1 MKISPDFTPNNSTP
15 NTNCTKNGNA
25 IVRNS
30 VGASNTG
37 PTVAQLVIAAQGGD
51 QLAFGDLF
59 ERYRPVIVALA
70 ISRVRNVHEAEEL
83 TQDVFI
89 QAMQKL
95 DQLRVPEA
103 FGGWLRQIVHRMAIN
118 RFSRQRSATACDP
131 ETLEA
136 TCIDDTTPENVAQ
149 DREQAAAVRNGIE
162 RLGILDRQTLR
173 AFYLDGQSLIE
184 MSDAFDAPVG
194 TIKRRL
200 HTARRRLA
208 ETLQDEM
215 AEGDSADAN
224 PVESPAVLPMASA
237 RKRNDDSL
245 GDSPL
250 IAQAV

>member
-1 MKISPDFTPNNSTP
+1 MDTMKITPDFTTTVPPSD
-15 NTNCTKNGNA
+15 GNA

-30 VGASNTG
+30 TSASASG
-37 PTVAQLVIAAQGGD
+37 QTVAQLVIAAQGGD

-118 RFSRQRSATACDP
+118 RFSRQRTATACDP

-136 TCIDDTTPENVAQ
+136 TCVDDITPDNVAQ
-149 DREQAAAVRNGIE
+149 DREQAAAVRSGIA
-162 RLGILDRQTLR
+162 RLGSLDRQTLN

-208 ETLQDEM
+208 ETLKDEM
-215 AEGDSADAN
+215 AFGDSADNSAD
-224 PVESPAVLPMASA
+224 ESPAVLPMPSA
-237 RKRNDDSL
+237 RERSDDSI
-245 GDSPL
+245 GDSTL